1 MNLHR
6 NLQNIPENTWKKL
19 FVWYFLFFLTYFLL
33 LSSTFQAILFLLFS
47 LSSAIMI
54 FAGISY
60 YRPYPIAAWIL
71 IGVGQ
76 LFNLFGDFAYKLEYH
91 FPQSMSYKNIPVIA
105 YILGMVSFLCG
116 MFWLFFQL
124 RKHIHKIHVV
134 YGIVSAVGLVSFL
147 WITLISPHLLAPQ
160 FTSNWIEITLFSA
173 GLVTIGVLASIFLL
187 TPLGDTWSYRFL
199 FVVIIINA
207 IALNYYD
214 VKEITTSVQD
224 INSTNWAQILNDAT
238 YSLAYLFLGI
248 AFIHPSIKTITR
260 ELPEIERQIS
270 RQDLIV
276 LGSAFFLPTLAL
288 IIKDVNHLNADILV
302 AIGAMLIIFI
312 LVEWRLASVVRSLES
327 QNTSLYTQQAK
338 LEYQAFHDTLTGL
351 PNRLNLNK
359 YLSDLRKR
367 RELIYFP
374 VAVFLIDLNKFKQ
387 VNDLLGHDKGDRVL
401 KEISEKLSSYSRKGD
416 FMGRWGG
423 DEFLFILENI
433 SKENALNFASRLYQE
448 VRIQIHFGK
457 TKFDVDVSIGIC
469 MIVEKK
475 IDFSTIIHQADIA
488 LYRAKAS
495 RKDKIAIFSTGMQ
508 DMPSFHGLK

>member
-1 MNLHR
+1 MKLHR
-6 NLQNIPENTWKKL
+6 NLLDIDENAWKKI
-19 FVWYFLFFLTYFLL
+19 FVLYFLFFLTYFLH
-33 LSSTFQAILFLLFS
+33 LSSTFQTVIFILFS
-47 LSSAIMI
+47 LSSAMMI

-60 YRPYPIAAWIL
+60 YRPYPHAAWVL

-76 LFNLFGDFAYKLEYH
+76 LFNLIGDLAYKLEYH
-91 FPQSMSYKNIPVIA
+91 FPQSMFYKNISVTA
-105 YILGMVSFLCG
+105 YILGMVSFFCG
-116 MFWLFFQL
+116 VFWLFFQL
-124 RKHIHKIHVV
+124 RKHIHKIHIV
-134 YGIVSAVGLVSFL
+134 YGIISAVGLVSFL
-147 WITLISPHLLAPQ
+147 WITLISPQLLSPQ
-160 FTSNWIEITLFSA
+160 FTGNWFDILIFPA
-173 GLVTIGVLASIFLL
+173 GLVIIGVLASIFLL

-199 FVVIIINA
+199 FVVIILNA

-214 VKEITTSVQD
+214 VNAMQSSFQD
-224 INSTNWAQILNDAT
+224 MSSTNWTLILNDAT
-238 YSLAYLFLGI
+238 YSLAYLFMGI
-248 AFIHPSIKTITR
+248 AFIHPSIKIITG

-270 RQDLIV
+270 QQDLIV
-276 LGSAFFLPTLAL
+276 LGTAFCLPTFAL
-288 IIKDVNHLNADILV
+288 IIKDANNLSFDSLV
-302 AIGAMLIIFI
+302 VIGAMLIIFI

-338 LEYQAFHDTLTGL
+338 LEYQAFHDALTGL

-367 RELIYFP
+367 RELIFFP

-433 SKENALNFASRLYQE
+433 SSANALNFARRLYHE
-448 VRIQIHFGK
+448 VRIQIKFGK
-457 TKFDVDVSIGIC
+457 TQFDVDVSIGIC

-475 IDFSTIIHQADIA
+475 IDFSTIIHQADNA

-508 DMPSFHGLK
+508 D